1 MDEIGEVN
9 PSHSIG
15 TKNTHRRWG
24 GREVLSKFELMKV
37 RGGTQCSPSTD
48 LTGLALDADGET
60 VGPCPLEECDDLMVE
75 VVRERR
81 TGLARVR
88 FSLRSVR

>member
-9 PSHSIG
+9 PSQSIG

-37 RGGTQCSPSTD
+37 RGGDPM
-48 LTGLALDADGET
+48 LP
-60 VGPCPLEECDDLMVE
+60 VNGPY
-75 VVRERR
+75 
-81 TGLARVR
+81 R
-88 FSLRSVR
+88 FSVGRRWRDSRTLPLGGM